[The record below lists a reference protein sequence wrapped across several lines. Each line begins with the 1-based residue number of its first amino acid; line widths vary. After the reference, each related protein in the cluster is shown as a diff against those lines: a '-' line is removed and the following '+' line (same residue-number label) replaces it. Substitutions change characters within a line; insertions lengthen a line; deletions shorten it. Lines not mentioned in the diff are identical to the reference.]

1 MTATDV
7 QHVYVRRLL
16 VDAQPAP
23 LTMTGPIG
31 WLRANL
37 FSSPLNAALTILSI
51 LLVAWIV
58 PPFVRFLVIDATW
71 VGVDREACLA
81 SDARPVAGACWP
93 FVRERFAYFIYGS
106 YPIAQRW
113 RVDRS
118 CEAHVRKESQGR

>member
-37 FSSPLNAALTILSI
+37 FSTPLNAALTILSI
-51 LLVAWIV
+51 LLIAWVV

-71 VGVDREACLA
+71 GGADREACVA
-81 SDARPVAGACWP
+81 SEARPMAGAFLP
-93 FVRERFAYFIYGS
+93 VARERCPRFTYGS
-106 YPIAQRW
+106 
-113 RVDRS
+113 
-118 CEAHVRKESQGR
+118 